1 MRIWINDTQL
11 DTYEGSVSVT
21 KTNNL
26 WKFGKAEFVHTQ
38 TVKIPATNNNK
49 ALLDFADEF
58 RTQSAVARG
67 FVDCLVEID
76 GVFEDGRLY
85 VSGYADG
92 EFSVIMTFGKELQS
106 LDVKLVD
113 AIKDSVI
120 PDHLRIDTNTNFMGT
135 NLYDADGN
143 VVKKANVKTNYLLSL
158 LQSSGVSVID
168 YNNFSL
174 STLGIAF
181 DVDADD
187 VTKYERTITVP
198 FNRVGGDV
206 TSENPNTGNI
216 AYTYNFGGFT
226 DFANYAK
233 VTKNAYMIYTFKNLK
248 PPMGGAPYSYFYYG
262 RVGYLQFPFD
272 IELRFGNNANGYAV
286 GFLDETQASTFEFM
300 PFTEWHGHYINVE
313 DFEVNGKKAGD
324 VVADDLSGTRLLIP
338 ANQKFV
344 IYNFEDFAYNKE
356 LIEGS
361 FVTGYFT
368 QGSVNDFTLS
378 IPVSYGLFS
387 KQFIPDITIYQL
399 LQTLAAYKQR
409 LLYFD
414 GTKYTLASV
423 SDISSGNKYVCKD
436 VIAGGYS
443 VTDKAFD
450 YAQHNYVDFKSGGN
464 VIDYT
469 TNNVHLDE
477 AKTLLTIP
485 FDGGYYAGDGDTIFK
500 PADGFP
506 AIGSVQGKNFRFN
519 QVSKI
524 GGFDAFL
531 QKTRQ
536 VKIKFRMSY
545 LDFTY
550 IKELDNFEYKGAPL
564 QWSSLQWSDGLC
576 TATLQTIY

>member
-11 DTYEGSVSVT
+11 DTYEGSVSVS

-58 RTQSAVARG
+58 RTQSSVSRG
-67 FVDCLVEID
+67 FVDCLVDID

-85 VSGYADG
+85 VSGYSDG
-92 EFSVIMTFGKELQS
+92 EFSVIITFGKELRS

-113 AIKDSVI
+113 AISDSVI
-120 PDHLRIDTNTNFMGT
+120 PDHLRIGTTTNFMGT

-143 VVKKANVKTNYLLSL
+143 VVKKANVKTNYILSL
-158 LQSSGVSVID
+158 LQSSGVSIIN
-168 YNNFSL
+168 YTSFSL
-174 STLGIAF
+174 SSLGIAF

-187 VTKYERTITVP
+187 PTQYGHSIGLSITRDGTYVSSEDMQTK
-198 FNRVGGDV
+198 DV
-206 TSENPNTGNI
+206 I
-216 AYTYNFGGFT
+216 YTYALGLS
-226 DFANYAK
+226 DLSSYAK
-233 VTKNAYMIYTFKNLK
+233 VSSNTYEIYYFDNLK
-248 PPMGGAPYSYFYYG
+248 PVIGNPYSKRYYG
-262 RVGYLQFPFD
+262 RISYLQFPFD
-272 IELRFGNNANGYAV
+272 IELRFGDGASDLAV
-286 GFLDETQASTFEFM
+286 GFLDESKQYDFIYIPVTK
-300 PFTEWHGHYINVE
+300 WHGHYINVE
-313 DFEVNGKKAGD
+313 DFTVNGIERGE
-324 VVADDLSGTRLLIP
+324 VVSDDLSGTRLLIP

-344 IYNFEDFAYNKE
+344 IYNFEDFAYHKE

-368 QGSVNDFTLS
+368 GGSVSDFNIT
-378 IPVSYGLFS
+378 IPISYCLFS

-423 SDISSGNKYVCKD
+423 NDISSGNVYVCKD
-436 VIAGGYS
+436 IIAGGYS

-450 YAQHNYVDFKSGGN
+450 FAQHNYVDYKSGGN
-464 VIDYT
+464 VLDYK
-469 TNNVHLDE
+469 TNNVHLSE
-477 AKTLLTIP
+477 EKTLLTIP
-485 FDGGYYAGDGDTIFK
+485 FDGGYYAEVGNTTFK

-506 AIGSVQGKNFRFN
+506 AIGEVVGTTLRFSYISK
-519 QVSKI
+519 VS
-524 GGFDAFL
+524 GFDDFL

-536 VKIKFRMSY
+536 VKVKFRMSY
-545 LDFTY
+545 LDFVG

-564 QWSSLQWSDGLC
+564 QWSSIQWSDGWC
-576 TATLQTIY
+576 TATLQTLQ